1 MCQALGLAC
10 SCCYATAP
18 PVLKNKTLGAERGG
32 EGEGVGVT
40 EGNPSQ
46 SGLRE
51 SWWSR
56 ETTGHQH
63 VTSFPKPVPQSPWGL
78 LKVPAC

>member
-1 MCQALGLAC
+1 MPGPGTGLLLFLC
-10 SCCYATAP
+10 HSPTHP
-18 PVLKNKTLGAERGG
+18 EKKKTLGAERVG

-56 ETTGHQH
+56 ETTRHQH
-63 VTSFPKPVPQSPWGL
+63 
-78 LKVPAC
+78 